1 MDGFDSVSLKLDY
14 PHTLDTDELNV
25 RLSHDNIRA
34 VLCTNSDLHAYARVG
49 IHLEAIY
56 VSNK

>member
-14 PHTLDTDELNV
+14 LQTLDADELNV
-25 RLSHDNIRA
+25 RPSHDDIRA
-34 VLCTNSDLHAYARVG
+34 VLCTNSDLHTYAREG

-56 VSNK
+56 VSSK